1 MPFFVKTDSLF
12 LSTPSARRATHIC
25 VGKRGE
31 VWDFYPRPP
40 RGGRPRP
47 DPLWTGCR
55 RNFYPR
61 PPRGGRLLLAPGYLS
76 TSSNFYPRPP
86 RGGRPDTD
94 GAQIGFICISIHA
107 LREEGDVHTVDPI
120 SHFRRFLST
129 PSARRATFFGSNLFC
144 FCFNFYPRPPRGGRL
159 RRILTVNCPFQI
171 SIHALREE
179 GDIGQNIQQ
188 LKGCISIHALREEG
202 DSKNGEKHLRFCFI
216 IKRSAQIWKNF
227 SKNIRKN
234 SCDLHRTA

>member
-86 RGGRPDTD
+86 RGGRRSAVR
-94 GAQIGFICISIHA
+94 GATWRIFYFYPRPPRGGRPLAVWPLLAVAI
-107 LREEGDVHTVDPI
+107 
-120 SHFRRFLST
+120 FLST
-129 PSARRATFFGSNLFC
+129 PSARRATLLRSPSVCISKLFLSTPSARRATKPLAPPFYFF
-144 FCFNFYPRPPRGGRL
+144 
-159 RRILTVNCPFQI
+159 I
-171 SIHALREE
+171 
-179 GDIGQNIQQ
+179 
-188 LKGCISIHALREEG
+188 ISIHALREEG
-202 DSKNGEKHLRFCFI
+202 DSSLMLMP
-216 IKRSAQIWKNF
+216 SAKSNF
-227 SKNIRKN
+227 YPRPPRGGRPSSSAPLLSSQTFLSTPSARRATAKTEKNI
-234 SCDLHRTA
+234 SAFVSL

>member
-86 RGGRPDTD
+86 RGGRRSAVRGATWRIFYFYPRPPRGGRPDTD

-144 FCFNFYPRPPRGGRL
+144 FCFNFYPRPPRGGRPIQ
-159 RRILTVNCPFQI
+159 REGQTKCQRI

-179 GDIGQNIQQ
+179 GDCPTSQ
-188 LKGCISIHALREEG
+188 ALSWR
-202 DSKNGEKHLRFCFI
+202 
-216 IKRSAQIWKNF
+216 KNF
-227 SKNIRKN
+227 YPRPP
-234 SCDLHRTA
+234 RGGRP